1 MGVWR
6 TLLLGDWGNRMDIAD
21 NENRLRMINRR
32 VRRQGSR
39 KQSKDKDQDREIEEL
54 QAEVDDL
61 KVALGTLSQI
71 LINKNLLSEDE
82 LQRADEILDE
92 LDEAP

>member
-21 NENRLRMINRR
+21 NEDRLRRINSR
-32 VRRQGSR
+32 VRRQDSR
-39 KQSKDKDQDREIEEL
+39 KQSKDKDQDHAIKEL

-71 LINKNLLSEDE
+71 LINKDLLSEDE
-82 LQRADEILDE
+82 LQRADDILDE

>member
-21 NENRLRMINRR
+21 NENRLRRINRR